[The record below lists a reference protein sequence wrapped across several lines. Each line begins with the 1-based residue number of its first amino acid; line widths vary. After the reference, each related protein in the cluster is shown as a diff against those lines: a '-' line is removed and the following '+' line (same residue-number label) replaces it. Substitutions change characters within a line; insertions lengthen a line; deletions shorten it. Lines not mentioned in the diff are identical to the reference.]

1 MKARISTEWLS
12 GCSGCHVAMVD
23 LHEKLV
29 NLVEEVEFVRIP
41 VLMDEKGYPKAD
53 IGIVEGAV
61 RSSHDREAL
70 LKMRGSVR
78 TLIAFGTCA
87 SYGGPS
93 GIGWLH
99 GKKSILD
106 KVYGGNPSTG
116 SKEKAPKG
124 VPELEE
130 SVVPIDEVVKV
141 DFQLP
146 GCPPHP
152 YHIALAIRTLL
163 GAPGPALDARPVC
176 SQCNRKMEKRTGVTL
191 MKGAVTA
198 SEKDVCFLSQGVVC
212 LGSVT
217 LNRCQAQCPNRGV
230 ACAGCAGPSP
240 AIIME
245 PQLDIRTMVARRM
258 GLLTGIPE
266 EEIQKYIE
274 EEAKTFYSYALSS
287 PVIYRKPTVEI
298 REWTSVPSSGAREG
312 N

>member
-23 LHEKLV
+23 LHEKLL
-29 NLVEEVEFVRIP
+29 NLVDDVEFVRIP
-41 VLMDEKGYPKAD
+41 VLMDEKGYPEAD
-53 IGIVEGAV
+53 VGIVEGAV

-70 LKMRGSVR
+70 MNMRKSVK

-106 KVYGGNPSTG
+106 KVFTGLSTTG
-116 SKEKAPKG
+116 AGEKTPTG

-152 YHIALAIRTLL
+152 YFIALALRTLL
-163 GAPGPALDARPVC
+163 GVSGPALDARPVC
-176 SQCNRKMEKRTGVTL
+176 SQCERKMEKRTGVKL
-191 MKGAVTA
+191 QKGAVTA
-198 SEKDVCFLSQGVVC
+198 GEKDVCLLSQGVVC

-217 LNRCQAQCPNRGV
+217 LNRCQAQCPNRGI

-240 AIIME
+240 AIIIE
-245 PQLDIRTMVARRM
+245 PQLDIRTMIAKRM
-258 GLLTGIPE
+258 NLLTGIPE

-274 EEAKTFYSYALSS
+274 DEAKTFYSYALSS

-298 REWTSVPSSGAREG
+298 REWTREQASGARES